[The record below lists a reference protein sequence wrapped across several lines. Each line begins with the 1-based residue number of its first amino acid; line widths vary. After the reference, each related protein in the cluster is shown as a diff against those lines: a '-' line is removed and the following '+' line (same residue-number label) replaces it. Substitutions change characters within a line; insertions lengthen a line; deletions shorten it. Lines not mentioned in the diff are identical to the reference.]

1 MTEIF
6 LTVMDRTGT
15 MKSEMF
21 NVLGIVTLGSQQMEM
36 TVCQTNLKD
45 VESLSGIP
53 GAGEIAVVLDEPD
66 LLEPVMDKIRPTMTS
81 SDVLLSWAQIRPDA
95 RMAIALNQGMADIFT
110 VIFVFV
116 AFVGVASAQ
125 LTAILERQKEFAVLS
140 AIGMG
145 TKRIVALL
153 LSEAL
158 VLGTLSW
165 FATVLLSGPPLYH
178 YAKVGFR
185 VLSKT
190 QTMTAFGTM
199 VDPIFHNSIGPW
211 FYFYAA
217 FLCYGSTIAAS
228 IYPAVFTARMNPAD
242 ALRVAQ

>member
-1 MTEIF
+1 
-6 LTVMDRTGT
+6 
-15 MKSEMF
+15 
-21 NVLGIVTLGSQQMEM
+21 
-36 TVCQTNLKD
+36 
-45 VESLSGIP
+45 
-53 GAGEIAVVLDEPD
+53 
-66 LLEPVMDKIRPTMTS
+66 
-81 SDVLLSWAQIRPDA
+81 
-95 RMAIALNQGMADIFT
+95 MAEIFT

-145 TKRIVALL
+145 TKRIVALV

-165 FATVLLSGPPLYH
+165 FVTVLLSGPPLYY

-185 VLSKT
+185 VLSKS
-190 QTMTAFGTM
+190 QSLSAFGTI
-199 VDPIFHNSIGPW
+199 VDPIFHCAFGNW
-211 FYFYAA
+211 FFGYAA
-217 FLCYGSTIAAS
+217 FLCYFSTIAAS
-228 IYPAVFTARMNPAD
+228 IYPAVFTARLNPAD